1 MIDYMRALYRQF
13 YVVSPEERTSDQEI
27 KQLYRELSVILE
39 KPDRKKLLQ
48 IVDLADSLHGYA
60 GLNSFVAGFR
70 VASGIYHE
78 LNMQPPYSFD
88 VEEECRASRSER
100 RRIPIAYE
108 NSEN

>member
-13 YVVSPEERTSDQEI
+13 YVAAPEEHTTDQEI
-27 KQLYRELSVILE
+27 NQLHRELSAILE

-48 IVDLADSLHGYA
+48 MLDLEDSLHGYT

-78 LNMQPPYSFD
+78 LSMQPPYSFALD
-88 VEEECRASRSER
+88 EESRASYSERSE
-100 RRIPIAYE
+100 PIIHE
-108 NSEN
+108 NPEN